1 MTYYANFLANN
12 STTYAKSIKSNN
24 KATLIRDIR
33 KIAEGNRFIGFECR
47 WWVENEEGETIAAG
61 GITRWG
67 QRFRSI

>member
-12 STTYAKSIKSNN
+12 STSYAESIESNN
-24 KATLIRDIR
+24 KAQLIRDIR
-33 KIAEGNRFIGFECR
+33 EIAEGETFIGNECR